1 MHDRHGNIAVAYNI
15 TYCYIIG
22 TPADAATSTGA
33 ITNGKKGFPI
43 MTTDTI
49 KNDYQLQQY
58 AEAAARD
65 IADEI
70 KEHGGDAYDMAHE
83 YADGSEHVIYYHKA
97 HAICQNCDTSEGE
110 EFISDT
116 GEPEGGWS
124 YDGFAVAI
132 AYGELHSRILH
143 ALHKMGVE

>member
-1 MHDRHGNIAVAYNI
+1 
-15 TYCYIIG
+15 
-22 TPADAATSTGA
+22 
-33 ITNGKKGFPI
+33 

-58 AEAAARD
+58 AEAAARE
-65 IADEI
+65 IADEL
-70 KEHGGDAYDMAHE
+70 EDCGGDADDMEFLAHLH
-83 YADGSEHVIYYHKA
+83 ADGSEHVIYYYKA
-97 HAICQNCDTSEGE
+97 HAICQNCDTSAGKD
-110 EFISDT
+110 FISDI

>member
-1 MHDRHGNIAVAYNI
+1 MTDNRIKHDGE
-15 TYCYIIG
+15 
-22 TPADAATSTGA
+22 
-33 ITNGKKGFPI
+33 
-43 MTTDTI
+43 
-49 KNDYQLQQY
+49 LQQY

-70 KEHGGDAYDMAHE
+70 KEHGGDAYDLAHE
-83 YADGSEHVIYYHKA
+83 HADGSEHVIYFNKA
-97 HAICQNCDTSEGE
+97 HAICQNCDTSAGE
-110 EFISDT
+110 DFISDT